1 MSTEAQPIDADLAR
15 RVKLVIFDVDG
26 VLTDAGVYIGATASG
41 ETTELKRFDI
51 QDGVGL
57 KMLMWSGLEVAI
69 VSGRVSEATVLR
81 ARELEVLECH

>member
-41 ETTELKRFDI
+41 ESTE
-51 QDGVGL
+51 
-57 KMLMWSGLEVAI
+57 
-69 VSGRVSEATVLR
+69 
-81 ARELEVLECH
+81 